1 VGVEDMDMD
10 KTCDT
15 CKHGEN
21 VECFDVV
28 GMCDDYSKW
37 ESDVEGEEEEEEEKS
52 VGEDLLTIIRGTL
65 TKEEFQGYCLGKYL
79 EATYE
84 G

>member
-1 VGVEDMDMD
+1 MDMD

-15 CKHGEN
+15 CKYGEN

-37 ESDVEGEEEEEEEKS
+37 ESEEQEGQGEEKS
-52 VGEDLLTIIRGTL
+52 VGEDLLTTIRGTL